1 MKRAGKGY
9 AIENNIR
16 NKNPQWMVV
25 DPKQSLFNDD
35 YYIDNGGS
43 NAKWAT
49 LDSDTNVA
57 GFAPG
62 MDDIGHIILDN
73 KKDVKFNRN
82 LVTSAGANYWV
93 SKKNAN
99 IRDPG
104 KYWETAVQDINGDGI
119 PEVLIR
125 DGNKDI
131 RYINGYYLGKSKKG
145 VVQAYQ
151 NYIDEK
157 APPEKRQVMKA
168 RNEFAPGELSYNY
181 FLQQH
186 LAQDENNLDGKLI
199 PSPYLAKAGYKAR
212 APSASN
218 LLLKYK
224 TSRCYNAALDDAF
237 GNDEETKKFIK
248 KVFGVIM
255 ANANLYKKYV
265 SNKAIEYFQNQH
277 ISEKEA
283 KKKHSGQVVSPY
295 TEHCLYLVKDLCEDE
310 DDLFIQD
317 IKQQISMIMQNTQA
331 PLQKKPEVGKVPI
344 RTKLSGRSPNIN
356 AILNTREGDPVKPIV
371 RNGQRQPNRQQ
382 QQGPNNYADFLNGLV
397 TYPNTRNRPTLNEYE
412 YDLDQELVRE
422 KATGKIMHLKTL
434 YQNLIRDGYF
444 PPSNNPN
451 DYQNP
456 DAQPNVQMVNGIPV
470 YSPPQ

>member
-1 MKRAGKGY
+1 MRRAGKGY

-16 NKNPQWMVV
+16 NKNPQWMLVE
-25 DPKQSLFNDD
+25 PKQPLFNDN
-35 YYIDNGGS
+35 YYADNGGS
-43 NAKWAT
+43 SARWAT

-125 DGNKDI
+125 DGKKDI

-145 VVQAYQ
+145 IVQAYQ
-151 NYIDEK
+151 NYIDNK

-181 FLQQH
+181 FLQQN
-186 LAQDENNLDGKLI
+186 LSQDENNLDGKLI

-224 TSRCYNAALDDAF
+224 TARCYEAALNSF
-237 GNDEETKKFIK
+237 NINEETKKFVK

-265 SNKAIEYFQNQH
+265 SGKAIEYFQKQR

-295 TEHCLYLVKDLCEDE
+295 TEYCLNLVKDLCEDE

-317 IKQQISMIMQNTQA
+317 IRQQIQFVMGNIGD
-331 PLQKKPEVGKVPI
+331 PLPKKQEVGKVPI
-344 RTKLSGRSPNIN
+344 RTKLSGKSPNIN
-356 AILNTREGDPVKPIV
+356 AILNARAGDPVNPII
-371 RNGQRQPNRQQ
+371 RDDQRQAATVVKPT
-382 QQGPNNYADFLNGLV
+382 GPKNYREFLNSLNDPEILNNNV
-397 TYPNTRNRPTLNEYE
+397 MRNFIVDLQNEAATDRNTGE
-412 YDLDQELVRE
+412 
-422 KATGKIMHLKTL
+422 IIHLKTL
-434 YQNLIRDGYF
+434 YNRIVNARYL
-444 PPSNNPN
+444 PASNDPN
-451 DYQNP
+451 DYQSP
-456 DAQPNVQMVNGIPV
+456 DAPVNVQKIGNVPV
-470 YSPPQ
+470 YSPD